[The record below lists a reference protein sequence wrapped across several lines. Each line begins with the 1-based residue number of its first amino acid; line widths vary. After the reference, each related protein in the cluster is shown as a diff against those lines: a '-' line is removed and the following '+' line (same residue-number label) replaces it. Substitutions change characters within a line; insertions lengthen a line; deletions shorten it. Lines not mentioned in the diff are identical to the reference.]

1 LSKQAQAKA
10 IQFLEE
16 RKLFMETTELMEAGK
31 VTESLDKPSLAHRYL
46 VGCRTIETWEAHG
59 IVAGQLVNHKWMF
72 DPQDC
77 DDWLFRCSNSS
88 NQAKAAQHTIS
99 GNGSAGKCKD
109 KQPAPAKRK
118 ADGQSNGKH
127 QNGNSSK

>member
-1 LSKQAQAKA
+1 LSKRAQAKA

-46 VGCRTIETWEAHG
+46 VGCRTIETWQAQG
-59 IVAGQLVNHKWMF
+59 IVVGQLVNHKWMF

-77 DDWLFRCSNSS
+77 DDRLFRHNNSS

-109 KQPAPAKRK
+109 KQPAPAGRRADAQ
-118 ADGQSNGKH
+118 ADGKH
-127 QNGNSSK
+127 ENGNISK